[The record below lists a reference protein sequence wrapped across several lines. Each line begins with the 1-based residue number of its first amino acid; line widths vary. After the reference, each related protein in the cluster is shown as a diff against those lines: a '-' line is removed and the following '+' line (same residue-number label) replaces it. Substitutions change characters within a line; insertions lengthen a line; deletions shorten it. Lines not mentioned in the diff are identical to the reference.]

1 MLATSATPPRL
12 ARPLSAPLWCFRLPA
27 TATVTD
33 SLALAEADEADTEE
47 DAVADEAEVDDADAD
62 TDDADAETEVED
74 AEDEEEELVASA
86 LRRLCCGSSS
96 VSSGS
101 GCSVSGFAF
110 TGALLCAG

>member
-1 MLATSATPPRL
+1 M
-12 ARPLSAPLWCFRLPA
+12 PA

-33 SLALAEADEADTEE
+33 SLPLAEADEADTEE

-62 TDDADAETEVED
+62 PVDADAEAEVED

-96 VSSGS
+96 VSSVSYRAPYRFKRYRTRRPQLTPMFGLCKQE
-101 GCSVSGFAF
+101 GYSVYPMPISPSI
-110 TGALLCAG
+110 